1 MDNTFI
7 KNYTMMKA
15 HELGYNVYFN
25 RNGSFNGFNGFAA
38 VVYTRFLEDMAGG
51 MDMPDYY
58 NYLFKV
64 DKNKFYDYIYK
75 NIESWEN
82 K

>member
-15 HELGYNVYFN
+15 HEIGYDVYFH

-51 MDMPDYY
+51 MQIPDYY
-58 NYLFKV
+58 NYLFTV
-64 DKNKFYDYIYK
+64 DKNNFYDYVYK
-75 NIESWEN
+75 NIESWES

>member
-25 RNGSFNGFNGFAA
+25 RNGSFNGFSGFAA
-38 VVYTRFLEDMAGG
+38 VVYTRFLEDVASVIH
-51 MDMPDYY
+51 MPDYY
-58 NYLFKV
+58 NYLFV
-64 DKNKFYDYIYK
+64 TDKNKFYDFVFK
-75 NIESWEN
+75 
-82 K
+82 

>member
-15 HELGYNVYFN
+15 HELGYKVHFN
-25 RNGSFNGFNGFAA
+25 RDGSFNGFDGFAA
-38 VVYTRFLEDMAGG
+38 VVYTRFLEDMVGG
-51 MDMPDYY
+51 VTMPDYY
-58 NYLFKV
+58 NYLFAV
-64 DKNKFYDYIYK
+64 DKNEFYNYIYK

>member
-15 HELGYNVYFN
+15 REIGYKVRFN
-25 RNGSFNGFNGFAA
+25 RDGSFNGFDGLSS
-38 VVYTRFLEDMAGG
+38 VVYTRFLEDVAGG
-51 MDMPDYY
+51 MHMPVDY
-58 NYLFKV
+58 NYNFTV
-64 DKNKFYDYIYK
+64 DKNNFYDYIYK

>member
-1 MDNTFI
+1 MDNAFV

-15 HELGYNVYFN
+15 HELGYNVHFN
-25 RNGSFNGFNGFAA
+25 RNGSFKGFDGFSA
-38 VVYTRFLEDMAGG
+38 VIYTRFLEDMAGG
-51 MDMPDYY
+51 MPMPGYY
-58 NYLFKV
+58 TYLFTV